1 MYNTQFDVKYNDI
14 ETELIEKLNNTE
26 TTEYNLEDVSDICS
40 KLYRDEL
47 MTVFDV
53 HYILDDRIDK
63 GMKNV
68 YEIMMANEKFL
79 KIAYD
84 VEETYLQEFI
94 QSQNKG
100 EADKPEAAEADQE
113 KRFKQLLLM
122 ILFSQDIFYIM
133 HKCICQQIELNIIN
147 DDLLVALKQKCIET
161 LLSLINK

>member
-1 MYNTQFDVKYNDI
+1 
-14 ETELIEKLNNTE
+14 
-26 TTEYNLEDVSDICS
+26 
-40 KLYRDEL
+40 
-47 MTVFDV
+47 
-53 HYILDDRIDK
+53 
-63 GMKNV
+63 
-68 YEIMMANEKFL
+68 MMANEKFL

>member
-1 MYNTQFDVKYNDI
+1 MYNTQFKVKYNDI
-14 ETELIEKLNNTE
+14 ETELVEKLNNTE